1 MTPTRRLRPSGR
13 DQTHSRWLYD
23 DAGRLAESNSWFN
36 DGPIDR
42 VVYSYDEAGRHVR
55 TVQLSHDGTQT
66 DSEICSYDTSGKKTK
81 VRFLGLRG
89 ANTAYRIEGTEQ
101 AYGAPGAT
109 MMTTT
114 YDERDL
120 PTKVV
125 FQDANHNLLT
135 YVTFVRDSAGRLLNE
150 EMHVGAESL
159 FPDLLETVPPEGR
172 EGMAA
177 MLKKAFGEKA
187 QRMCTIPGAGFSN
200 ARIEWAALVKT
211 ARPIIEIN
219 MRRAARQ
226 PEFAFPADAREP
238 VILDDERRAFDQ
250 RRAIAHNEPR
260 AFK

>member
-1 MTPTRRLRPSGR
+1 MSDVAKWKVHGAVETLRTEFATWDLNREEWQPARGFTITSFRPDGAVSTS
-13 DQTHSRWLYD
+13 DTHNLDGSIAHSRWLYD

-42 VVYSYDEAGRHVR
+42 VVYSYDEAGRHVL

-81 VRFLGLRG
+81 IRFLGLRG

-101 AYGAPGAT
+101 VYLAPGAT

-135 YVTFVRDSAGRLLNE
+135 YVTFVRDSAGRLLND

-159 FPDLLETVPPEGR
+159 FPDLLETVPP
-172 EGMAA
+172 
-177 MLKKAFGEKA
+177 
-187 QRMCTIPGAGFSN
+187 
-200 ARIEWAALVKT
+200 
-211 ARPIIEIN
+211 
-219 MRRAARQ
+219 
-226 PEFAFPADAREP
+226 
-238 VILDDERRAFDQ
+238 
-250 RRAIAHNEPR
+250 
-260 AFK
+260 